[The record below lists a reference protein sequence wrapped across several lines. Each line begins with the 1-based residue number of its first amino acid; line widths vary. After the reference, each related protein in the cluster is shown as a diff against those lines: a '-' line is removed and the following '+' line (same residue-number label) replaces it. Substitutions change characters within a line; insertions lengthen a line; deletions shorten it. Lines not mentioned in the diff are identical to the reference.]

1 MRSLSGASLAFGAVL
16 ALGSFATSV
25 GCAKVGEIQSRKA
38 FKSGNAAYQQQ
49 DYKKASEYY
58 EETIAAAPETPT
70 ARQALFFLG
79 NSYDNLYKPSKKG
92 EAANDA
98 LLTKAVD
105 NYQKAAEKLSASA
118 DPADKKLGKLSL
130 EYLVASYG
138 AEKLNDPAK
147 AEPVVQRMIQLEP
160 GEPTNYFA
168 LAKIYEDAGA
178 YEEAEK
184 MLVQAKAAKPGDP
197 AVYMTLAGY
206 YNRQGQ
212 FDKTIEALEERATKE
227 PNNPEAFYTIATYY
241 WDEAYRDFK
250 LKEAEKKA
258 FVQKGVEAVDH
269 ALQIKPDYMEALVY
283 KNLLLRL
290 EANMEKDP
298 KKQAD
303 LLKEADRLRDR
314 AQELRKAKVAGSA
327 P

>member
-1 MRSLSGASLAFGAVL
+1 MRSLSGASLTFVAVL
-16 ALGSFATSV
+16 ALGSLTTSV

-38 FKSGNAAYQQQ
+38 FKSANAAYQQQ
-49 DYKKASEYY
+49 DYKKASEFY
-58 EETIAAAPETPT
+58 EEAIAAAPDTQV
-70 ARQALFFLG
+70 ANQSLFFLG

-92 EAANDA
+92 DAANDA

-105 NYQKAAEKLSASA
+105 GYQKAAEKLSASA

-138 AEKLNDPAK
+138 ADKLNDPAK

-160 GEPTNYFA
+160 GETTNYFA

-178 YEEAEK
+178 YDEAEK
-184 MLVQAKAAKPGDP
+184 MLLLAKAAKPGDP

-206 YNRQGQ
+206 YNRQGH
-212 FDKTIEALEERATKE
+212 FDKTMEALQERAAKE

-250 LKEAEKKA
+250 LKEAEKKD
-258 FVQKGVEAVDH
+258 FVAKGLEAVDH
-269 ALQIKPDYMEALVY
+269 ALQLKPDYMEALVY
-283 KNLLLRL
+283 KNLLLRSQAL
-290 EANMEKDP
+290 LEKDP
-298 KKQAD
+298 AKQAA
-303 LLKEADRLRDR
+303 LIKEADRLRDK
-314 AQELRKAKVAGSA
+314 AQELRKQKAAGV